1 MCLCMCLCL
10 YALVLVCLCLCL
22 CVCACVRVCVR
33 VRGSFLF
40 FSALFFSS
48 AVLILTLTLDLLPLD
63 SFVRGCL
70 QLHSFLLAFLRDH
83 MIFWSAQ
90 SIAPYSPD
98 VLLNGE
104 LLKRVNTNEKKIVD
118 TMKQMVH
125 FKLFEVVREWLQTA
139 NRYHANGTLSAAD
152 TPWL

>member
-1 MCLCMCLCL
+1 
-10 YALVLVCLCLCL
+10 
-22 CVCACVRVCVR
+22 
-33 VRGSFLF
+33 
-40 FSALFFSS
+40 
-48 AVLILTLTLDLLPLD
+48 
-63 SFVRGCL
+63 
-70 QLHSFLLAFLRDH
+70 